1 MAKARNILLVVD
13 PASTEQPAVAR
24 GMAVARSLGLGLE
37 LLACAHEG
45 HPTALPRSIDPRKAR
60 RAVLCSQ
67 LEKLRSLAQG
77 CTGIEV
83 TTKAVW
89 DRPLHEA
96 IIRETLRS
104 EPRLVMKD
112 SRFHSAISRAL
123 ITNTDWHLIRDC
135 PAPLWLVRGPAW
147 SGQPRLAAFVDPH
160 HEHDKPADLD
170 HRILTEATTLA
181 RELDG
186 EVHAVHC
193 HESEALPADFCVPC
207 AGPEALAL
215 YSGSRSEHE
224 GRLHK
229 LATAHGIPPP
239 RTHLRRGPPAGM
251 IPAVTRELDVQLAVM
266 GAVARSRLAQAFIGS
281 TTEHVLDQLSCD
293 VLVIKPAHFDS
304 AVTYRAQAADFM
316 EMHEPA
322 SH

>member
-24 GMAVARSLGLGLE
+24 GVAVARSLGLGLE

-135 PAPLWLVRGPAW
+135 PAPLLLVKDPT
-147 SGQPRLAAFVDPH
+147 RLAAPRILVCVDPQH
-160 HEHDKPADLD
+160 LHDKPAALD
-170 HRILTEATTLA
+170 HQLLGSAALLHERLG
-181 RELDG
+181 G
-186 EVHAVHC
+186 EVHALHVFALPHPVAVIGDAYVAATGMVPDEATLEVANRSL
-193 HESEALPADFCVPC
+193 HDLLAAHPSFREHAHLRVGIPAQDIVSEALSLDAD
-207 AGPEALAL
+207 LL
-215 YSGSRSEHE
+215 
-224 GRLHK
+224 
-229 LATAHGIPPP
+229 
-239 RTHLRRGPPAGM
+239 
-251 IPAVTRELDVQLAVM
+251 VM
-266 GAVARSRLAQAFIGS
+266 GAVSRRRLERWFIGN
-281 TTEHVLDQLSCD
+281 TAEAVLDRVPCN
-293 VLVIKPAHFDS
+293 VWVEKP
-304 AVTYRAQAADFM
+304 RAAA
-316 EMHEPA
+316 
-322 SH
+322 